1 MLLLDSRGV
10 YRGELLSKIPGLEH
24 GFGTRLSEKWPKRP
38 VIALK
43 QVHSDRVIPA
53 GEATAETEGDALITG
68 DAGKFLSI
76 RTADCLPLLFADPK
90 KRVVAAAHAGW
101 RGTVAEI
108 AARTVEAMEKRFG
121 SDPRDIKVALGPCID
136 ECCFEVGPEVATQF
150 RKFLPERQD
159 LDRVAKISLREVN
172 IRQLLSR
179 GIRAEQIEM
188 SDACTKCRTE
198 VFHSYRRDGKAAGRM
213 TAMIGLFR

>member
-10 YRGELLSKIPGLEH
+10 YRAELLSKIPGLEH
-24 GFGTRLSEKWPKRP
+24 GFGTRLSERWPKRP
-38 VIALK
+38 VSALK

-53 GEATAETEGDALITG
+53 REATAETEGDALITG

-90 KRVVAAAHAGW
+90 KRVAAAAHAGW

-150 RKFLPERQD
+150 RKFVPERQD

>member
-53 GEATAETEGDALITG
+53 AEATAETEGDALITA
-68 DAGKFLSI
+68 DIGKFLSI

-136 ECCFEVGPEVATQF
+136 ECCFEVGPEVAMQF

-179 GIRAEQIEM
+179 GIRAERIEM
-188 SDACTKCRTE
+188 SDACTRGGAE
-198 VFHSYRRDGKAAGRM
+198 LFHSYRRDGKAAGRM
-213 TAMIGLFR
+213 TAMIGLLR

>member
-43 QVHSDRVIPA
+43 QVHSGRVIPA
-53 GEATAETEGDALITG
+53 SEATPKTEGDALICG

-76 RTADCLPLLFADPK
+76 RTADCLPLLFADSK

-121 SDPRDIKVALGPCID
+121 SNPRDLVVAMGPCIGD
-136 ECCFEVGPEVATQF
+136 CCFEVGPEVATQF
-150 RKFLPERQD
+150 RKFLPERRD
-159 LDRVAKISLREVN
+159 LDRVAKISLREANV
-172 IRQLLSR
+172 RQLLSV

-188 SDACTKCRTE
+188 SDACTKCGTE
-198 VFHSYRRDGKAAGRM
+198 LFHSYRRDGKAAGRM
-213 TAMIGLFR
+213 TAMIGLLR